1 MRHQNAMFRQM
12 RSGDWLTADRIRAV
26 AAVSLAL
33 TGLSI
38 LYLLATSHGTL
49 DAWGRPL
56 GTDFSNVWTA
66 GQMALDGR
74 AAEAWNWA
82 AHYQVQ
88 QAAHGDPHVPFYGW
102 HYPPPFLLLASLLA
116 CLPYLAAL
124 FLWQA
129 ATLWGAVRVCRAL
142 LPGRTALLAMLGAPV
157 VLVCLTHGQNGF
169 LTAAL
174 LGGGLLL
181 LGRKPLL
188 AGLLFGCL
196 VYKPQFALVLPPL
209 LLAGG
214 YWRAIAGAF
223 ASAAL
228 LAGATLALW
237 GLPVW
242 QAFLD
247 SLPLTRHIV
256 IEQGETGWHK
266 IQSAFAMVR
275 MWGGS
280 VPLAYAVQGAV
291 TLASMGAVLWLTRAA
306 RPNVR
311 NAAIC
316 AAAMLSTPYVLDYDL
331 VVLCSGAAFL
341 VAEGLERGFL
351 PWEKSLLALV
361 WMAPLVART
370 LAELTFVPLG
380 QASIAALL
388 ALAVRRTLA
397 QGERALPFRTAPPR
411 P

>member
-1 MRHQNAMFRQM
+1 MFRQL

-26 AAVSLAL
+26 ATVSIAL
-33 TGLSI
+33 TCLSI
-38 LYLLATSHGTL
+38 LYLLLTSHGTL

-56 GTDFSNVWTA
+56 GTDFSDVWTA

-102 HYPPPFLLLASLLA
+102 HYPPPFLLLAALLA

-124 FLWQA
+124 SVWQA
-129 ATLWGAVRVCRAL
+129 ASLWGAVKVYRAI
-142 LPGRTALLAMLGAPV
+142 LPGRPALLAALGAPV
-157 VLVCLTHGQNGF
+157 VLICLTHGHNGF

-181 LGRKPLL
+181 LDRKPLL

-196 VYKPQFALVLPPL
+196 VYKPQFALVVPLL

-214 YWRAIAGAF
+214 YWRAIAGAC

-228 LAGATLALW
+228 LVGATLAIW
-237 GLPVW
+237 GWPVW

-247 SLPLTRHIV
+247 SLPLTRQLV

-266 IQSAFAMVR
+266 IQSPFAAIR
-275 MWGGS
+275 MWGGPL
-280 VPLAYAVQGAV
+280 PLAYAVQGAATV
-291 TLASMGAVLWLTRAA
+291 AAMGAVFWLTRSA
-306 RPNVR
+306 RPDLR
-311 NAAIC
+311 NAAVC
-316 AAAMLSTPYVLDYDL
+316 AAAVLSTPYVLDYDL
-331 VVLCSGAAFL
+331 VVLGLGAAFL
-341 VAEGLERGFL
+341 VADAARRGFL

-361 WMAPLVART
+361 WVAPLVSRS
-370 LAELTFVPLG
+370 LAEAAFLPLG
-380 QASIAALL
+380 LVSIVALL
-388 ALAVRRTLA
+388 ALVVRRHIA
-397 QGERALPFRTAPPR
+397 ADRRALPVRAAPSAS
-411 P
+411 

>member
-1 MRHQNAMFRQM
+1 MIRLL

-26 AAVSLAL
+26 ALVSLVLSGLAL
-33 TGLSI
+33 
-38 LYLLATSHGTL
+38 LYLLVTAHGTL

-74 AAEAWNWA
+74 APAAWDWA

-88 QAAHGDPHVPFYGW
+88 QAAHADPNVPFYGW
-102 HYPPPFLLLASLLA
+102 HYPPPFLLLAALLA
-116 CLPYLAAL
+116 ALPYLAAL
-124 FLWQA
+124 FVWQA
-129 ATLWGAVRVCRAL
+129 ASLWGAVKVYRAL
-142 LPGRTALLAMLGAPV
+142 LPGRTARLAALGAPV
-157 VLVCLTHGQNGF
+157 VLVCLTHGHNGF

-181 LGRKPLL
+181 LDRRPLL

-196 VYKPQFALVLPPL
+196 IYKPQFALVVPLL

-214 YWRAIAGAF
+214 HWRAIAAAC

-228 LAGATLALW
+228 LVGATLAVW
-237 GLPVW
+237 GWPVW

-247 SLPLTRHIV
+247 SLPLTRQLV

-266 IQSAFAMVR
+266 IQSPFSLVR
-275 MWGGS
+275 MWGGP
-280 VPLAYAVQGAV
+280 VPVAYAVQGAV
-291 TLASMGAVLWLTRAA
+291 TVAAMGAVLWLTRAA
-306 RPNVR
+306 RPHLR
-311 NAAIC
+311 SAAVC

-331 VVLCSGAAFL
+331 VVLGLGAAFL
-341 VAEGLERGFL
+341 VADALERGFL

-361 WMAPLVART
+361 WIAPLLARP
-370 LAELTFVPLG
+370 LAEATLFPLG
-380 QASIAALL
+380 QL
-388 ALAVRRTLA
+388 AIVAVLAIAVRRSLA
-397 QGERALPFRTAPPR
+397 LDERGLLPRASPSR
-411 P
+411 H

>member
-1 MRHQNAMFRQM
+1 MSRHLS
-12 RSGDWLTADRIRAV
+12 SGDWVTADRVRAV
-26 AAVSLAL
+26 AGVSLAL
-33 TGLSI
+33 TCLSI

-74 AAEAWNWA
+74 APEAWNWA

-88 QAAHGDPHVPFYGW
+88 QAAHGDPGVPFYGW
-102 HYPPPFLLLASLLA
+102 HYPPPFLLLATLLA
-116 CLPYLAAL
+116 TLPYPAAL
-124 FLWQA
+124 FVWQA
-129 ATLWGAVRVCRAL
+129 ASLAGAIKVYRAILPGKGAL
-142 LPGRTALLAMLGAPV
+142 LPALGAPV
-157 VLVCLTHGQNGF
+157 VLVCLTHGHNGF

-181 LGRKPLL
+181 LDRRPLL
-188 AGLLFGCL
+188 AGLLLGCL
-196 VYKPQFALVLPPL
+196 VYKPQFAPIIPLL
-209 LLAGG
+209 LLAGFH
-214 YWRAIAGAF
+214 WRAIAGAC

-228 LAGATLALW
+228 LIGATLAIW
-237 GLPVW
+237 GWPVW

-247 SLPLTRHIV
+247 SLPLTRQVV
-256 IEQGETGWHK
+256 IEQGETGWYK
-266 IQSAFAMVR
+266 IQSAFSAVR

-280 VPLAYAVQGAV
+280 VPLAYAVQGAA
-291 TLASMGAVLWLTRAA
+291 TLAAMGAVLWLTRTA
-306 RPNVR
+306 RPNLR

-331 VVLCSGAAFL
+331 VVLGIGAVFL
-341 VAEGLERGFL
+341 VADGIERGFL

-361 WMAPLVART
+361 WVAPFVSRS

-380 QASIAALL
+380 QASIVILLGL
-388 ALAVRRTLA
+388 ALR
-397 QGERALPFRTAPPR
+397 RALAEGRQALPLRAR
-411 P
+411 PARP

>member
-1 MRHQNAMFRQM
+1 MIGQL
-12 RSGDWLTADRIRAV
+12 RSGDWLTADRVRA
-26 AAVSLAL
+26 AGTVSLAL
-33 TGLSI
+33 ACLSV
-38 LYLLATSHGTL
+38 LYLLVTAHGTL

-56 GTDFSNVWTA
+56 GTDFSDVWTA

-74 AAEAWNWA
+74 AAAAWDWA
-82 AHYQVQ
+82 QHYQVQ

-116 CLPYLAAL
+116 MLPYLAAL
-124 FLWQA
+124 VVWQA
-129 ATLWGAVRVCRAL
+129 ASLWGALKVCRTI

-157 VLVCLTHGQNGF
+157 VLLCVTHGQNGF

-181 LGRKPLL
+181 LDRRPLL

-196 VYKPQFALVLPPL
+196 IYKPQFALVIPVL

-214 YWRAIAGAF
+214 YLRAIAGACL
-223 ASAAL
+223 SAAAL
-228 LAGATLALW
+228 VSATLAIW
-237 GLPVW
+237 GWPVW

-247 SLPLTRHIV
+247 SLPLTRQIV

-266 IQSAFAMVR
+266 IQSPFAMVR
-275 MWGGS
+275 MWGGP

-291 TLASMGAVLWLTRAA
+291 TVAAMGAVLWLTRAA

-311 NAAIC
+311 GAAIC
-316 AAAMLSTPYVLDYDL
+316 AAALLSTPYVLDYDL
-331 VVLCSGAAFL
+331 VLLGLGTLFLAAD
-341 VAEGLERGFL
+341 GLERSFL

-361 WMAPLVART
+361 WLAPLAARP
-370 LAELTFVPLG
+370 LAEATLFPLG
-380 QASIAALL
+380 QASIVILL
-388 ALAVRRTLA
+388 ALAMRRSLGA
-397 QGERALPFRTAPPR
+397 GRRALPGEAAPSAS
-411 P
+411 

>member
-1 MRHQNAMFRQM
+1 MIRHL

-26 AAVSLAL
+26 ATVSLAL
-33 TGLSI
+33 SGLSI

-102 HYPPPFLLLASLLA
+102 HYPPPFLLLAALLA
-116 CLPYLAAL
+116 ALPYLAAL
-124 FLWQA
+124 FVWQA
-129 ATLWGAVRVCRAL
+129 ASLWGAVRVYRAI
-142 LPGRTALLAMLGAPV
+142 LPGNAALLAALGAPV
-157 VLVCLTHGQNGF
+157 VLVCLTHGHNGF

-174 LGGGLLL
+174 VGGGLLL
-181 LGRKPLL
+181 LDRKPLL

-196 VYKPQFALVLPPL
+196 IYKPQFALVLPPL
-209 LLAGG
+209 LLAGF
-214 YWRAIAGAF
+214 YWRAIAGAC

-228 LAGATLALW
+228 LVGATLAIW
-237 GLPVW
+237 GWPVW

-247 SLPLTRHIV
+247 SLPLTRTIV

-266 IQSAFAMVR
+266 IQSPFAMVR

-280 VPLAYAVQGAV
+280 VPFAYAVQGAATV
-291 TLASMGAVLWLTRAA
+291 AAMGAVLWVTRAA
-306 RPNVR
+306 RPNLR
-311 NAAIC
+311 NAAVC

-331 VVLCSGAAFL
+331 VVLCLGVAFL
-341 VAEGLERGFL
+341 VADGIERGFL
-351 PWEKSLLALV
+351 PWEKSLLAIA
-361 WMAPLVART
+361 WIAPLIARP
-370 LAELTFVPLG
+370 LAEVSFVPLG
-380 QASIAALL
+380 QFAVVAVL
-388 ALAVRRTLA
+388 ALALRRSLA
-397 QGERALPFRTAPPR
+397 LDGRALPARASPSR
-411 P
+411 H

>member
-1 MRHQNAMFRQM
+1 MIGHL
-12 RSGDWLTADRIRAV
+12 RSGDWLTADRVRA
-26 AAVSLAL
+26 AGTVSLAIAC
-33 TGLSI
+33 LSI

-56 GTDFSNVWTA
+56 GTDFSDVWTA

-74 AAEAWNWA
+74 ASAAWDWA

-116 CLPYLAAL
+116 LLPYLAAL
-124 FLWQA
+124 AVWQA
-129 ATLWGAVRVCRAL
+129 ASLWGALKVCRAI

-157 VLVCLTHGQNGF
+157 VLICVTHGQNGF

-174 LGGGLLL
+174 LAGGLLL
-181 LGRKPLL
+181 LDRRPLL
-188 AGLLFGCL
+188 AGLLLGCL
-196 VYKPQFALVLPPL
+196 IYKPQFALVIPVL

-214 YWRAIAGAF
+214 YFRAIAGACL
-223 ASAAL
+223 SAAAL
-228 LAGATLALW
+228 VGATLVIW
-237 GLPVW
+237 GWPVW

-247 SLPLTRHIV
+247 SLPLTRQIV

-266 IQSAFAMVR
+266 IQSPFAMVR
-275 MWGGS
+275 MWGGP

-291 TLASMGAVLWLTRAA
+291 TLAAMGAVLWLTRAA

-311 NAAIC
+311 NAAVC
-316 AAAMLSTPYVLDYDL
+316 AAALLSTPYVLDYDL
-331 VVLCSGAAFL
+331 VLLGLGTLFL
-341 VAEGLERGFL
+341 SADGLERGFL

-361 WMAPLVART
+361 WLAPLLARP
-370 LAELTFVPLG
+370 LAEATLVPLG
-380 QASIAALL
+380 QASIVILL
-388 ALAVRRTLA
+388 ALAVRRGLA
-397 QGERALPFRTAPPR
+397 AGMPVKAAPSAS
-411 P
+411 